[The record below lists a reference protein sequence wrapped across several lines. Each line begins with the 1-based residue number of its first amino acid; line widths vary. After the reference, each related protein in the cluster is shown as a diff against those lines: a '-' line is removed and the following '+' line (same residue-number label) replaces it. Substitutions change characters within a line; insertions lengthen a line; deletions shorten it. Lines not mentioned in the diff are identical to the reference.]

1 MLSKE
6 KLFNVDILVL
16 ASERVKLLKEVKVGN
31 IFTSSTK
38 NFDPEGLFSTEIFG
52 TIGSRMRNEQYGY
65 INLGL
70 PILHPYVFDM
80 LMSLSSK
87 YIDIVEGRK
96 YAKFDKALGDFI
108 ITEKNEGST
117 GYHYFLNHIDKL
129 KFNDN
134 NSDQRLFR
142 IKLVEKYA
150 KPEYFIKH
158 WLVIPAGLRDY
169 TEDDKGAPS
178 EDEINNLYR
187 KLLGVTNMVKNTNV
201 GENLELLDPIRL
213 KIQKCTLEI
222 FTYIRTLI
230 DGKYKFIQ
238 GKFAKRSIKYGT
250 RNVLTPIPA
259 KIKNLK
265 DTNNISL
272 NDTQVGLYQ
281 YIKAI
286 SPITINKVQSMFIH
300 HILNPNSDQ
309 AYLINTETL
318 KTELVRIPAKARDEW
333 LSVEGMTGIMNKLG
347 QSDIRLEPVKVD
359 KYYLALVHDDG
370 KNIKVIFNTEE
381 HDGLNKKHIR
391 PITYAELFYISIYDC
406 IKKYPCL
413 VTRYPVGSLGG
424 IYPSNVYVKTTI
436 KARTV
441 NLEFGVLKTTMIEY
455 PIMGELFVESVSVNI
470 NKISRLGADKKS
482 LNYVHY
488 SSNVVCESTL
498 IQWNP

>member
-16 ASERVKLLKEVKVGN
+16 TSERVKLLKEVKVGN

-38 NFDPEGLFSTEIFG
+38 NFDPDGLFSTDIFG
-52 TIGSRMRNEQYGY
+52 VIGSRMRNEQYGY

-80 LMSLSSK
+80 LMSLGSK
-87 YIDIVEGRK
+87 YLDIVEGRK
-96 YAKFDKALGDFI
+96 YAKFDNKLQDFV
-108 ITEKNEGST
+108 ITDKNEGST
-117 GYHYFLNHIDKL
+117 GYHYFISNMHKI
-129 KFNDN
+129 KFVDN
-134 NSDQRLFR
+134 NSDQRIFR

-230 DGKYKFIQ
+230 DGKHKFIQ
-238 GKFAKRSIKYGT
+238 SKFAKRSIKYGT

-265 DTNNISL
+265 DPNNISL

-318 KTELVRIPAKARDEW
+318 KTDLVRIPVKARDEW
-333 LSVEGMTGIMNKLG
+333 LSVEGMTTIMNKMG

-359 KYYLALVHDDG
+359 KYYLALVYDDG
-370 KNIKVIFNTEE
+370 KNIKVIFNTEDTE
-381 HDGLNKKHIR
+381 GLNKEYLR
-391 PITYAELFYISIYDC
+391 PITYAEMFYIAIYDC
-406 IKKYPCL
+406 VKNYPCL

-424 IYPSNVYVKTTI
+424 IYPSNVYVKTTTR
-436 KARTV
+436 ARTV

-455 PIMGELFVESVSVNI
+455 PILGELFVESVSVNI
-470 NKISRLGADKKS
+470 NKLSRLGGDIMKYCPA
-482 LNYVHY
+482 
-488 SSNVVCESTL
+488 C
-498 IQWNP
+498 